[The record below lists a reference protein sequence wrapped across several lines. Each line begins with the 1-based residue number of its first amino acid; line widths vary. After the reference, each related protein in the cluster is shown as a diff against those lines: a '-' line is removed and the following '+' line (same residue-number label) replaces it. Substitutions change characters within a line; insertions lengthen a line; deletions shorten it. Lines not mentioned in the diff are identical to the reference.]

1 MSTPITATVLCR
13 CGWTGLLTGVAPC
26 PSCGAS
32 SQQRVTP
39 VRLLALQEIARDP
52 GAPINQ
58 SVRHKLIE
66 MRLIAPAGKR
76 PPAGKSRN
84 RKPRRPHVLTADGL
98 AVRAAAGRIAI
109 DHLRHDVAAS
119 VARHADLPVPPQ
131 PADGSQGLKALI
143 AVGLLGRMQPGTAE
157 HARACEEMSNW
168 VSGKASKP

>member
-26 PSCGAS
+26 PACKAS
-32 SQQRVTP
+32 WQQRVTP

-52 GAPINQ
+52 DAPINQ

-76 PPAGKSRN
+76 PPAGKSRT

-98 AVRAAAGRIAI
+98 VVRAVAGRIAV
-109 DHLRHDVAAS
+109 DHMRHDVAAS
-119 VARHADLPVPPQ
+119 VARHADLPLPQ
-131 PADGSQGLKALI
+131 CTDYMPAEAGAGHWREYHRGHGCHLDPDAVAVHAALE
-143 AVGLLGRMQPGTAE
+143 GP
-157 HARACEEMSNW
+157 
-168 VSGKASKP
+168 